1 MPRNRPNVPRALACL
16 AASLTLASCA
26 EQRPP
31 LAPEDAPVPGPSFTE
46 TTPFNNAGQCMV
58 DDVNAFGGGPTN
70 CTANDIRIARA
81 YPTAGGTL
89 TCTPGT
95 SVTVNLTA
103 EFQATSNA
111 ERQDI
116 GAWVA
121 TDGGNGRTGACNHYN
136 LPTNPLTT
144 NTVNGDG
151 DQCAGMSSSPTP
163 NAVVELGTM
172 TLPCSNIVTVGGETF
187 LHVGSCL
194 SWTVPGQDG
203 VCADDRDGNGTSN
216 QASDF
221 RAATI
226 PGTPA
231 KCNCEGFNVPVQI
244 VSQLSIVKNAVP
256 DDAQDFA
263 YTTSGAGLSSFSLD
277 DDGETT
283 ILSNTKTFTGLVNDN
298 TITRTVT
305 ETAVTGW
312 TLTGIACTGA
322 TQSTVQIGTDGDFDT
337 GDNSVSV
344 VLKNGE
350 NVSCTFTN
358 TASASLDI
366 EKETVGGTATF
377 NYTTSG
383 TGLAAFSRN
392 TAVSNPTANTP
403 FSFSGADVS
412 GDKYVTETALAG
424 WTLTNITCTA
434 GGATVLIGTGVG
446 SAFSGDA
453 DFDAGDNT
461 VKVTLAA
468 GSSPA
473 CTFVNT
479 KDATLDIEKQTVGGT
494 GSFDFTT
501 SGTGLSNFTRNTATQ
516 GNPTATTP
524 FTFTGADITG
534 DKYITE
540 TVPSGWALTD
550 IQCTANGA
558 TILIGTG
565 VGAGF
570 SGDSDFDA
578 GDNTVKVTLAA
589 GSTPTCTFVNTVPTI
604 GRLAPTQT
612 SCTDFRDAPNATE
625 NNLTFVEYSRKGG
638 VISQVNPGVFFYY
651 SQIKLASAGTLTI
664 TTDQIANP
672 AFKEFLVHNYPSTS
686 QVNLYNATCTAIG
699 SATVSFLD
707 GGTRA
712 QVTLLN
718 APAGDYILGIKF
730 DPTSIVG
737 EAISPNTQIVYTF
750 ATSVN
755 GGGAVN
761 SDALTLRP
769 K

>member
-1 MPRNRPNVPRALACL
+1 MPRYRPNVPRALACL

-58 DDVNAFGGGPTN
+58 DDVNTFGGGPTN
-70 CTANDIRIARA
+70 CTANDIRIAEA
-81 YPTAGGTL
+81 FPTAGGTL

-95 SVTVNLTA
+95 SVTVDLTA
-103 EFQATSNA
+103 RFTATSNA

-136 LPTNPLTT
+136 LPTNPLPT
-144 NTVNGDG
+144 NTINGDG
-151 DQCAGMSSSPTP
+151 DQCAGMSSAPTP
-163 NAVVELGTM
+163 DALVPLGTL

-203 VCADDRDGNGTSN
+203 VCADDRDGNGTPN

-263 YTTSGAGLSSFSLD
+263 YTTSGAGLSNFSLD

-312 TLTGIACTGA
+312 TLTNIACTGA
-322 TQSTVQIGTDGDFDT
+322 TQSTVQIGTDSDFDT

-350 NVSCTFTN
+350 SVSCTFTN
-358 TASASLDI
+358 TASATLDI

-392 TAVSNPTANTP
+392 TGVTNPTTNTP

-424 WTLTNITCTA
+424 WTLTNIACTA

-446 SAFSGDA
+446 ASFVGDA

-461 VKVTLAA
+461 VKVTL
-468 GSSPA
+468 
-473 CTFVNT
+473 T
-479 KDATLDIEKQTVGGT
+479 
-494 GSFDFTT
+494 
-501 SGTGLSNFTRNTATQ
+501 
-516 GNPTATTP
+516 
-524 FTFTGADITG
+524 
-534 DKYITE
+534 
-540 TVPSGWALTD
+540 
-550 IQCTANGA
+550 
-558 TILIGTG
+558 
-565 VGAGF
+565 
-570 SGDSDFDA
+570 
-578 GDNTVKVTLAA
+578 A
-589 GSTPTCTFVNTVPTI
+589 GSTPTCLFVNTVPTI

-612 SCTDFRDAPNATE
+612 SCTDFRDAPNAAE
-625 NNLTFVEYSRKGG
+625 NNLTFIEYSRKAGA
-638 VISQVNPGVFFYY
+638 INQVNPGVFFYY
-651 SQIKLASAGTLTI
+651 SQIKLASAGNLTV
-664 TTDQIANP
+664 TTDQVANP
-672 AFKEFLVHNYPSTS
+672 AFKEFLVHNYPTTS
-686 QVNLYNATCTAIG
+686 QVNLYDANCTTIG

-707 GGTRA
+707 SGTRV
-712 QVTLLN
+712 QVSLLN
-718 APAGDYILGIKF
+718 APAGDYFLGIKF
-730 DPTSIVG
+730 DPTSVVG
-737 EAISPNTQIVYTF
+737 QSISANAQILYTF
-750 ATSVN
+750 STSVN